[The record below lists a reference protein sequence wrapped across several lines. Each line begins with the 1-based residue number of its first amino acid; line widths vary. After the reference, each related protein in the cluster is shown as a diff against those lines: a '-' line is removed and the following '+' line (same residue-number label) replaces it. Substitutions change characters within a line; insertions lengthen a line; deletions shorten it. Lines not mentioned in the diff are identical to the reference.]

1 MRNNIL
7 KKYFSLFFAMLCF
20 VQGIIA
26 LPDASAQI
34 SRQPYLQKLTTSSVL
49 VAWRSSSSQAFEL
62 RYGSTPNML
71 TNSLTSPAS
80 TEHGV
85 DIVGLSPYTQYFY
98 QIFDANGNAL
108 SEAEHFYTAKPDTEK
123 DRIEKSGGS
132 VSQNRMNG

>member
-1 MRNNIL
+1 MKNKNL
-7 KKYFSLFFAMLCF
+7 KKYFSLFFALLCF
-20 VQGIIA
+20 VQGMIA

-85 DIVGLSPYTQYFY
+85 DIVGLAAYTQYFY
-98 QIFDANGNAL
+98 QIL
-108 SEAEHFYTAKPDTEK
+108 MPTEMHLAKPN
-123 DRIEKSGGS
+123 IFIP
-132 VSQNRMNG
+132 QNQIPKKMPICWCLATVV